1 MGIFNFASEIFLMV
15 AENLSIGDLSNFR
28 LTSQRLHS
36 VLTPLFEEL
45 CLQDI
50 GELTALQWAVFR
62 GHDGLIKLAI
72 PRGAEID
79 KPIRR
84 KLNSTDLAI
93 SGKRNLDPMCF
104 WANNGAAT
112 SDKDAI
118 LRTSLYLAA
127 CLGRQKAIELLLKA
141 GASMQCFGE
150 MNTPA
155 HVSAR
160 RGDIDCMQAFINAK
174 VDISIRG
181 FHGRSILHAA
191 TESDGVEMMIYLLE
205 LAGGEKL
212 VNARGCHQDTP
223 LHRAAS
229 ACRLGEQSSVK
240 IELLLQHGADICARD
255 EFGNTP
261 AHTAAA
267 MGNVFAMRALIA
279 AGIDWDARNNSGDTI
294 LHSAINGEQGML
306 EYLLGQ
312 KGGRKI
318 IDVVD
323 NEGHTPLYTAV
334 LLREREAAEQ
344 LVEYGANKRGL
355 SALKYVQEPAGD
367 KPGWET
373 RIISSRGGGRVGLAR
388 VFSRWLER
396 ARGN

>member
-1 MGIFNFASEIFLMV
+1 MGILNFASEIFLLV

-28 LTSQRLHS
+28 LTSRRLHS

-45 CLQDI
+45 FLQDI

-72 PRGAEID
+72 LRGAEID
-79 KPIRR
+79 KPMRR
-84 KLNSTDLAI
+84 KLNSTDLAM
-93 SGKRNLDPMCF
+93 SGKRNLDSMCY

-112 SDKDAI
+112 GDKDPI
-118 LRTSLYLAA
+118 LRTPLYLAA
-127 CLGRQKAIELLLKA
+127 CLGRLKAIELLLKA

-155 HVSAR
+155 HVSAH

-181 FHGRSILHAA
+181 FHGQSILHTA
-191 TESDGVEMMIYLLE
+191 TKSDGVEMMIYLLE

-212 VNARGCHQDTP
+212 VNARGSHQDTP
-223 LHRAAS
+223 LHWAAIGVG
-229 ACRLGEQSSVK
+229 LGEQSIVK
-240 IELLLQHGADICARD
+240 IELLLHHGADICARD
-255 EFGNTP
+255 EFGSTP
-261 AHTAAA
+261 AHKAAA
-267 MGNVFAMRALIA
+267 VGNVFAMRALIA
-279 AGIDWDARNNSGDTI
+279 AGIDWDARNNSGYTI
-294 LHSAINGEQGML
+294 LRSAINGKPEML

-323 NEGHTPLYTAV
+323 NEGRTPLDNAV
-334 LLREREAAEQ
+334 LLREREAAEL
-344 LVEYGANKRGL
+344 LVESGANKRGL
-355 SALKYVQEPAGD
+355 SE
-367 KPGWET
+367 
-373 RIISSRGGGRVGLAR
+373 
-388 VFSRWLER
+388 FSYL
-396 ARGN
+396 